1 MPEAGG
7 IFQIFIIFKLISSGS
22 SGVLGRIV
30 VCRVG
35 MAPRNDREGV
45 KYPNMVGKNVLKMTT
60 RLIMTIEKL
69 RNVLSRNAQVCR
81 RIFSLA

>member
-1 MPEAGG
+1 M
-7 IFQIFIIFKLISSGS
+7 
-22 SGVLGRIV
+22 LGRIV

-35 MAPRNDREGV
+35 MAPRNDREDV

-69 RNVLSRNAQVCR
+69 RNALSRNAQVCR
-81 RIFSLA
+81 EIFSLARKIITYEYFHLSFETIF